1 MTNKKITI
9 IGASPK
15 PVRYSHKL
23 LMMAVA
29 NEFEPILIH
38 PIHSEIEGHAVYAKI
53 PESAEGSIVTLYV
66 NERASAPLLA
76 DIVAVKPKLVLFN
89 PGAENSELMSNLEAQ
104 GIKCLEACSL
114 VLMTTGQI

>member
-15 PVRYSHKL
+15 PDRYSHKL
-23 LMMAVA
+23 LKMAVA

-38 PIHSEIEGHAVYAKI
+38 PIHSEIEGHTVYSKI

-66 NERASAPLLA
+66 NAKASQNLLE

-89 PGAENSELMSNLEAQ
+89 PGAENSELMADLEDA
-104 GIKCLEACSL
+104 GIECESAKCMEASF
-114 VLMTTGQI
+114 VF

>member
-15 PVRYSHKL
+15 PDRYSHKL
-23 LMMAVA
+23 LKMAVA
-29 NEFEPILIH
+29 NDYEPILIH
-38 PIHSEIEGHAVYAKI
+38 PIHSEIEGHTVYAKI

-66 NERASAPLLA
+66 NAKASAPLLA
-76 DIVAVKPKLVLFN
+76 DIIAVKPKLVLFN
-89 PGAENSELMSNLEAQ
+89 PGAENNELMENLKAKE
-104 GIKCLEACSL
+104 IKCLEACSL